1 MAFSKR
7 KIKLTNVAK
16 GILVTIVIMGA
27 LGSGLYM
34 IFQNKMNAC
43 EMELNALKK
52 DLFKSVFMSKGYI
65 LAGAVINE
73 NDFYLADIYSSID
86 QSQYITKEDIGK
98 VLIVDVKAN
107 VPILETMVREEMIQN
122 DLREE
127 ELNMFLLPSNLAKNQ
142 FVDVRI
148 GFPNGEDY
156 IVLSKKKIQDVMLQN
171 NTIWLWINEKEILML
186 SSAIVD
192 AYLHKGSKLYT
203 VTYIEPATQDQA
215 ILNYPVNNDVLKV
228 IQNNPNILDEAKQ
241 SLSEE
246 ARNLLNER
254 LKEISDTEISSVES
268 GVTKEASS
276 RETKIAKEQEIIK
289 QENHDV
295 TIMPEAS
302 PEEKSLMEKGEI
314 ESETFY

>member
-27 LGSGLYM
+27 LGAGLYI
-34 IFQNKMNAC
+34 IFQNKMNSC

-52 DLFKSVFMSKGYI
+52 DLFKSVYMSKGNI

-86 QSQYITKEDIGK
+86 QGQYITKEDIGK
-98 VLIVDVKAN
+98 VLIIDVKAN
-107 VPILETMVREEMIQN
+107 VPILEAMVREEMIQN

-127 ELNMFLLPSNLAKNQ
+127 ELNMLLLPSNLAKNQ

-203 VTYIEPATQDQA
+203 VTYIEPTTQDQA

-254 LKEISDTEISSVES
+254 LKKISDTEINNVES

-289 QENHDV
+289 QENNDV
-295 TIMPEAS
+295 TIIPETS
-302 PEEKSLMEKGEI
+302 PEENLVEKGEI

>member
-27 LGSGLYM
+27 LGSGLYI
-34 IFQNKMNAC
+34 IFQNKMNSC

-52 DLFKSVFMSKGYI
+52 DLFKNVYMSKGNI

-86 QSQYITKEDIGK
+86 QGQYITKEDIGK
-98 VLIVDVKAN
+98 VLIIDVKAN
-107 VPILETMVREEMIQN
+107 VPILEAMVREEMIQN

-127 ELNMFLLPSNLAKNQ
+127 ELNMLLLPSNLAKNQ

-203 VTYIEPATQDQA
+203 VTYIEPTTQDQA

-254 LKEISDTEISSVES
+254 LKKISDTEISNVES

-289 QENHDV
+289 QENNDV
-295 TIMPEAS
+295 TIIPETS
-302 PEEKSLMEKGEI
+302 PEENLVEKGEI